1 MLDVSSSTYV
11 ARNSSSKNYSFLG
24 KDHIEIRKFDG
35 SNFALWK
42 NQMRD
47 VLVQRKQTRPLG
59 GKAKKPDDMDDDDWE
74 ELDALMPYVTCP
86 SGGRYRPCMVQ
97 PSIVCTLSLGLLV
110 GDCYMY
116 IETCT

>member
-47 VLVQRKQTRPLG
+47 VLVQRRKTRSLG
-59 GKAKKPDDMDDDDWE
+59 SKAKKPDDMDDDDWE
-74 ELDALMPYVTCP
+74 ELDALTMSTLRLHLADSVYF
-86 SGGRYRPCMVQ
+86 
-97 PSIVCTLSLGLLV
+97 IVLDSKNSKELWKKLCNI
-110 GDCYMY
+110 YEKE
-116 IETCT
+116 IA

>member
-59 GKAKKPDDMDDDDWE
+59 GKAKKPNDMDDDDWE
-74 ELDALMPYVTCP
+74 ELDALTMSTIRLHLADSVYFTV
-86 SGGRYRPCMVQ
+86 
-97 PSIVCTLSLGLLV
+97 L
-110 GDCYMY
+110 DCQNS
-116 IETCT
+116 EELWKKL